1 MYFDICKYIV
11 RKKHDHYNFNINM
24 ERIKTVS
31 DIRPVKFKDIQE
43 INSNSFLGNPNYL
56 DKSKSENEQII

>member
-1 MYFDICKYIV
+1 
-11 RKKHDHYNFNINM
+11 M
-24 ERIKTVS
+24 ERIKTLN

-43 INSNSFLGNPNYL
+43 INNNSFLGNPNNL